1 MSITAADVLRELRD
15 TLEDMAEDAHLT
27 AEDYTGDAVP
37 GDDASQAEAWG
48 QWTACIRRFHVAHA
62 LREQV
67 QAAIDGRTAP
77 TLSAIAAIDFDAA
90 AADAQQ
96 HAHAAIMSRIA
107 DAREYSPDSWTAHKA
122 DPNA

>member
-15 TLEDMAEDAHLT
+15 ALEDMAEDANLT

-48 QWTACIRRFHVAHA
+48 QWCACIRRAAIAHA

-90 AADAQQ
+90 AADAFEL
-96 HAHAAIMSRIA
+96 ADGIICAAIA